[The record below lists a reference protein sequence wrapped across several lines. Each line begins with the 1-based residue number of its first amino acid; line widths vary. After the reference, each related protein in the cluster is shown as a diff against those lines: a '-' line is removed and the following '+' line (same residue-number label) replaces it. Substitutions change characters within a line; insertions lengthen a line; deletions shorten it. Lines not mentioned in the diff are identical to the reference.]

1 MCANLILSFEAMSGA
16 AAYGKLKFGP
26 FELSIGERSLRR
38 EGVWLRLGGR
48 ALDLLIYLAER
59 PGEVIAK
66 QELIDHVWPDVTVEE
81 GSLRVHVAAIRK
93 ALGDGQSGNRYIANI
108 KGRGYSFVCTVAPL
122 AGSTESG
129 NDRSRHQ
136 GRLPVRPLMVIDR
149 ESVIS
154 EVNDKLRDGRFVT
167 LLGPGGIGKTTIALA
182 VGRAAAEEFG
192 GEVYFVDLE
201 SLSDLRHVAGAVA
214 TSGGNITG
222 FVALNVELE
231 EKRLELLR
239 EVIPHL
245 SRVAVLGNSVN
256 PLNRIN
262 SDAVRR
268 VAERLSVTVDV
279 FEIKSSAE
287 VERALR
293 AIVETRPDAALLASD
308 TLLLSERK
316 QIADA
321 MAMNGIPAIY
331 PFREYAEAGGFI
343 AYGSNIS
350 LLFERSADYVGKI
363 LDGENPGDL
372 PIQQATK
379 FEVIINLK
387 AAANLGLTLPAAVLA
402 RADEVIE

>member
-1 MCANLILSFEAMSGA
+1 MEHILGGAMRRRDFIAAVGGATVWSLTAQAQQATQRIRRIGLMANLRIQPVENFRKKLGELG
-16 AAYGKLKFGP
+16 YVEGKN
-26 FELSIGERSLRR
+26 
-38 EGVWLRLGGR
+38 
-48 ALDLLIYLAER
+48 LLIEYRFGEGKDER
-59 PGEVIAK
+59 YAGFAS
-66 QELIDHVWPDVTVEE
+66 EL
-81 GSLRVHVAAIRK
+81 VAM
-93 ALGDGQSGNRYIANI
+93 
-108 KGRGYSFVCTVAPL
+108 P
-122 AGSTESG
+122 
-129 NDRSRHQ
+129 
-136 GRLPVRPLMVIDR
+136 
-149 ESVIS
+149 
-154 EVNDKLRDGRFVT
+154 
-167 LLGPGGIGKTTIALA
+167 
-182 VGRAAAEEFG
+182 
-192 GEVYFVDLE
+192 VDLIVAWGTPAAFAAKHAT
-201 SLSDLRHVAGAVA
+201 SKIPIVLTAGDVINTGLVSDLARP
-214 TSGGNITG
+214 GGNITG

-256 PLNRIN
+256 PLNRFN

-293 AIVETRPDAALLASD
+293 AIVETRQDAALLASD

-350 LLFERSADYVGKI
+350 LLFERSADYVRKI
-363 LDGENPGDL
+363 LDGGNPGDL

-379 FEVIINLK
+379 FEVIVNLK